1 MTQIHTGGTKREC
14 AGSERCSGGM
24 RIVVR
29 PKYEAD
35 KSDPSGRQWIF
46 SYKIRVVNEGSEPAQ
61 LIVRRWEIVDAHGER
76 ELVEGP
82 GVVGKT
88 PRLQPGE
95 GFEYASFCPLRT
107 NWGTM
112 EGAYRFRTDKGREFE
127 AEVGRFILVGPEGPR
142 R

>member
-1 MTQIHTGGTKREC
+1 MTQLQTGETKREC
-14 AGSERCSGGM
+14 AGSEKCTGGV

-29 PKYEAD
+29 PKYDDD
-35 KSDPSGRQWIF
+35 KSDPSGRQWFF
-46 SYKIRVVNEGSEPAQ
+46 SYRIRVVNEGTEPAQ
-61 LIVRRWEIVDAHGER
+61 LMARRWDIVDAHGER
-76 ELVEGP
+76 ETVEGP

-88 PRLQPGE
+88 PRLAPGE
-95 GFEYASFCPLRT
+95 GFEYTSFCPLRT

-112 EGAYRFRTDKGREFE
+112 EGSYRFRTDEGREFD